1 MSKWEKIKDIFTDV
15 FGVGIMLA
23 STYVYFFDNFI
34 NGHQRIK
41 LHEWVVCLAVGIVL
55 MWVADSAIV
64 KFIKNRV
71 EKK

>member
-1 MSKWEKIKDIFTDV
+1 MKQMSTWEKIKDIFTDV

-23 STYVYFFDNFI
+23 SSYVYFFDNTD
-34 NGHQRIK
+34 QRIK

-55 MWVADSAIV
+55 MWVADSAII